1 MGRPVIVGGF
11 CWAILRKRALNK
23 MKYKTFFFF
32 FLYRV
37 QGVIQEKVT
46 SKLMG
51 NDVSQNWSLPRRSAE
66 GKLQCI
72 DVVRQEWIG
81 ESDCSLLSF
90 TIVLGG

>member
-23 MKYKTFFFF
+23 MKYKTFFF
-32 FLYRV
+32 LYRV
-37 QGVIQEKVT
+37 QGLIQEKVT

-51 NDVSQNWSLPRRSAE
+51 NDVSQNWSLPWRFAE

-81 ESDCSLLSF
+81 ESVCSLLSF